1 MLIHVIAKGVSAVV
15 MMATLKLHKKDWH
28 QLRPLA
34 NANNNSLKNSKQRL
48 QRRKRKRPRK
58 EKEMKKIQIMIRNPA
73 IKTMTKMETKL
84 VVTTLKA
91 TGISHLTVKPILKTS
106 DAH

>member
-15 MMATLKLHKKDWH
+15 MMATLKLHKKDWL

-48 QRRKRKRPRK
+48 QSGKRRRPRK
-58 EKEMKKIQIMIRNPA
+58 EKERKKIRIMIRNPT
-73 IKTMTKMETKL
+73 IKTMTKMKTKL

-91 TGISHLTVKPILKTS
+91 TGISHLTLKPILKTS